1 MNITFCRRASHS
13 RALAF
18 LDRAK
23 KPLRKSHDEK
33 RAVRSEC
40 SPPVRAAAI
49 TITRSPLLKRNS
61 FETDLRQDDLECLD
75 GIRCVITA
83 CKDKVIAGGGLRN
96 MN

>member
-49 TITRSPLLKRNS
+49 TITRSPLLKRIHLKPICARMTLNA
-61 FETDLRQDDLECLD
+61 LMAY
-75 GIRCVITA
+75 GA
-83 CKDKVIAGGGLRN
+83 
-96 MN
+96 